1 MMLKTLKDP
10 EGPWRLKWAATAI
23 FYMQWW
29 QKCVWLSVLNVWFFF
44 THPKMIGDDGTAAQ
58 GTQKVTLPSVWTAT
72 LSGALGLIAPLEQD
86 EMQSNDIQWVW
97 CFGLMLGFD
106 MWVRVWYLL
115 WTRRGAIQCGP
126 PSHTQLVSR
135 GPSTPAS
142 PGSVLLKWRQSLII
156 DPRSMIPSGIYKPFY
171 KENRCYRMHHQE
183 CFLCKM

>member
-1 MMLKTLKDP
+1 MFKDVEDIERSWRSLKVEMSSYCNILHAMMTKVCVTVC
-10 EGPWRLKWAATAI
+10 A
-23 FYMQWW
+23 
-29 QKCVWLSVLNVWFFF
+29 KCLIFF

-106 MWVRVWYLL
+106 TWVRVWYLL

-156 DPRSMIPSGIYKPFY
+156 DPRSMIPSGIYKPF
-171 KENRCYRMHHQE
+171 
-183 CFLCKM
+183 